1 MKKKIAVAVSLLLV
15 VALSV
20 GGTIAFLTAETNN
33 ITNTFTVGNITIT
46 LAETTGQSSNY
57 KYKIVPGATVA
68 KDPTITVQK
77 TSEKCYV
84 YAYVDNALILNN
96 NVVAT
101 PNVNTVDWSEVKKED
116 GKTLYRY
123 KDIVDASQADQA
135 LPVFT
140 QVTYDGTAITADN
153 INQLQD
159 KTIVIGAFAHQSD
172 NTTSLTAD
180 NAAIA
185 HFFPAPAGN

>member
-15 VALSV
+15 LALSV
-20 GGTIAFLTAETNN
+20 GGTIAYLTAETNN

-68 KDPTITVQK
+68 KDPTITVK
-77 TSEKCYV
+77 ATSEKCYV

-101 PNVNTVDWSEVKKED
+101 PNVSTVDWSVVEAKD

-123 KDIVDASQADQA
+123 KVIVDAAQADQA

-140 QVTYDGTAITADN
+140 QVTYDGNAITADN

-172 NTTSLTAD
+172 NTTQQTAD
-180 NAAIA
+180 AAAIA
-185 HFFPAPAGN
+185 HFFPAPSGD